1 MCGIAGIIDS
11 ANAKAFTTNVESMV
25 SCVRHRGPDDAGVF
39 ECESG
44 ARAILGHTR
53 LAIIDLSA
61 SGNQPMRDPASG
73 VSLTYNGEC
82 YNYLEL
88 RRELGEPPGGWRSET
103 DSEVVLRA
111 YVRWGVDAFRRLRG
125 MFALA
130 LWDERRQALVLA
142 RDLFGIKPL
151 YYYQTGGQF
160 VFASEL
166 RALLASGLVPRR
178 LSRAG
183 LTSYLETGSVTSP
196 ETIIEGVR
204 LLSPGHYM
212 AIETSGA
219 GALRANELSYIGDW
233 LADGGVPRVSSRAE
247 AVEALRHELS
257 ESVRLHLVSDVP
269 LGLFLSGGMDSSA
282 IVALMSREVGRR
294 PKTFSIVFAEEKFS
308 EAEHA
313 RRVAK
318 KFDTEHHEIQLGEQ
332 QLFEML
338 PSAIGA
344 TDQPTMDGVNTFV
357 VSKAVKDAGI
367 TVALSGLGGDELFA
381 GYPAFH
387 RAVRLKALSRFPRPL
402 RRGVS
407 SLGKRV
413 WNSSVQQKKLWQLL
427 ASDGSPSA
435 AYAVSRQ
442 LFSLGEAESLLSGDV
457 TFLQATGTSVNGWG
471 GMFEKDD
478 TVNAVSLCEL
488 TGYMANTL
496 LRDTDC
502 MSMAHSLEVRV
513 PFVDAQVV
521 RFVLGLPG
529 AWKLNGG
536 RPKPLLHDAL
546 GDLLPDEIVNRPK
559 MGFTLPFENWM
570 QSRLRYEIET
580 AFADDKHYESVG
592 LAATTVREVWRQFVR
607 APQRVGWS
615 RPWALYVL
623 GRWCAQHGVTL

>member
-11 ANAKAFTTNVESMV
+11 TNTQTFTTNVESMV
-25 SCVRHRGPDDAGVF
+25 SCVRHRGPDGAGVI
-39 ECESG
+39 ECG
-44 ARAILGHTR
+44 TRARAILGHTR
-53 LAIIDLSA
+53 LSIIDLSA
-61 SGNQPMRDPASG
+61 SGSQPMSDQASG

-82 YNYLEL
+82 YNYLKL
-88 RRELGEPPGGWRSET
+88 RREVGEPQGGWRSET
-103 DSEVVLRA
+103 DTEVVLHA
-111 YVRWGVDAFRRLRG
+111 YARWGVDAFRRLRG

-130 LWDERRQALVLA
+130 LWDERRQSLVLA

-151 YYYQTGGQF
+151 YYYWTGGQF

-183 LTSYLETGSVTSP
+183 LTSYLETGSVTAP

-204 LLSPGHYM
+204 LLSPGHYIT
-212 AIETSGA
+212 IEPGGDGTLKAS
-219 GALRANELSYIGDW
+219 EISYVGDW
-233 LADGGVPRVSSRAE
+233 LAGGRAPRVSTRAE
-247 AVEALRHELS
+247 AVAALRHELS

-269 LGLFLSGGMDSSA
+269 LGVFLSGGMDSSA
-282 IVALMSREVGRR
+282 IVALMSQVAGRR
-294 PKTFSIVFAEEKFS
+294 PKTFSVVFSEEEFS

-338 PSAIGA
+338 PAAIGA
-344 TDQPTMDGVNTFV
+344 ADQPTMDGVNTFV
-357 VSKAVKDAGI
+357 VSKAVKHAGI

-381 GYPAFH
+381 GYPAFR
-387 RAVRLKALSRFPRPL
+387 RAIRLGTLSRFPRPL
-402 RRGVS
+402 RQGLS
-407 SLGKRV
+407 FLGRRV
-413 WNSSVQQKKLWQLL
+413 WNRSVQQKKLWQLL
-427 ASDGSPSA
+427 ASDCSPSA
-435 AYAVSRQ
+435 AYEVSRQ
-442 LFSLGEAESLLSGDV
+442 LFSAGEAESLLPEGT
-457 TFLQATGTSVNGWG
+457 TFLQATDAGVLGWE

-513 PFVDAQVV
+513 PFVDAEVV
-521 RFVLGLPG
+521 RFALGLPG

-546 GDLLPDEIVNRPK
+546 GDLLPAEIVNRPK
-559 MGFTLPFENWM
+559 MGFTLPFEHWM
-570 QSRLRYEIET
+570 QTRLRDEIET
-580 AFADDKHYESVG
+580 AFADDKHYESMG
-592 LAATTVREVWRQFVR
+592 LSGRAVREVWRQFLR
-607 APQRVGWS
+607 APHSIGWS